1 MVALD
6 ITKAEVESGVMT
18 PEHLR
23 AAVNALRE
31 DGFVVLNDVVDTA
44 HLDILHERMMEDLQ
58 ILQARKDAPFNW
70 NIGNIQQD
78 PPPFPPYLF
87 RDILLNDMA
96 IQVGK
101 AVLGQNFKSTFY
113 SGNTALPSESR
124 QPVHGDTGHLWPE
137 LEHAHPAHL
146 LVVNIPTVDV
156 SPENGST
163 EIWPG
168 SHKDV
173 TLISTHGIEL
183 PDEALDARRQQIPP
197 IQPSFKRGGI
207 LIRDM
212 RLWHAGMP
220 NRTVN
225 PRPMI
230 ALIFNAPFME
240 VGLPLRFPKGTE
252 KFFAH
257 PDMQTAARFVDEEI
271 DHIYS
276 VGGHKA
282 DEAIK

>member
-6 ITKAEVESGVMT
+6 ITKAEIESGVMT

-23 AAVNALRE
+23 AAVAATRD
-31 DGFVVLNDVVDTA
+31 DGFVVLNNVVDTA
-44 HLDILHERMMEDLQ
+44 HLDILHERMLEDLEL
-58 ILQARKDAPFNW
+58 LQSRRDAPFNW
-70 NIGNIQQD
+70 NAGNIQQD

-87 RDILLNDMA
+87 KDILLNEMA

-101 AVLGQNFKSTFY
+101 AILGQGFKSTFY

-168 SHKDV
+168 SHHDV
-173 TLISTHGIEL
+173 TLVSTHGIEL
-183 PDEALDARRQQIPP
+183 PQDALDARRKIAPP

-220 NRTVN
+220 NRTPN

-230 ALIFNAPFME
+230 ALIFNASFME
-240 VGLPLRFPKGTE
+240 VGLPLRFPQGTE
-252 KFFAH
+252 EFFAH
-257 PDMQTAARFVDEEI
+257 PDMKTAARFVEGDI
-271 DHIYS
+271 DHVYG
-276 VGGHKA
+276 VGGYKSE
-282 DEAIK
+282 EAIK